1 MLSYILA
8 LLVNRGG
15 GTDRAIE
22 LHVQWKAEYYITNT
36 PPWRVDGGRQV
47 WGGLLHAL
55 LQPDAAQPPHDYWV
69 GTPLP
74 GPPLQ
79 HLHRCSCP
87 AAHWCCQ
94 GVPCQQVQGPYKV
107 SYLFP
112 SLVNLVC
119 TFCYYY
125 VMKDLCICPLLGF
138 VCLALFHIQ
147 EEAVGT
153 PYYGVLVLGKIYSL
167 KWVSVKSLE
176 FSNLNFFLLLFLK
189 LKIFR

>member
-36 PPWRVDGGRQV
+36 PPWCADGSRQV

-55 LQPDAAQPPHDYWV
+55 LQPDAAQPPHDHWV
-69 GTPLP
+69 GAPLP

-79 HLHRCSCP
+79 HLHCGSCP

-94 GVPCQQVQGPYKV
+94 GVPCQQVQGPHKV

-112 SLVNLVC
+112 SLVSFA
-119 TFCYYY
+119 TITWWKIFA
-125 VMKDLCICPLLGF
+125 
-138 VCLALFHIQ
+138 LALYLVSF
-147 EEAVGT
+147 VLPCFTFSRRGCWT
-153 PYYGVLVLGKIYSL
+153 PYYGILVLGKIYSV
-167 KWVSVKSLE
+167 KWVSVESLE
-176 FSNLNFFLLLFLK
+176 ISNLYLFFS
-189 LKIFR
+189 IFKAEVV